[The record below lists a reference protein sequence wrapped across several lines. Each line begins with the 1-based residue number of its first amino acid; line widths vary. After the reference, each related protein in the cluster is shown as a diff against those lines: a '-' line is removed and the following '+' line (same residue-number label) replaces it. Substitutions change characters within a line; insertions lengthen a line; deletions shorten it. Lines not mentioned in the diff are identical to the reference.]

1 MVSPLSAQPRLHRF
15 CLAALPGWLPL
26 LLRPGFESS
35 SFANSSPFS
44 SSVPWFFGPSL
55 HRHYPTSSLLRPLL
69 TSPPLSRK
77 RSPQVR
83 RRICSLGPPG
93 STECVLMTF
102 GLCCCQPACRPH
114 RASLPVRVPTVE
126 SLLAASFSF
135 TSRLRL
141 AVRYGCRHRPR
152 LAPFIQLDSAHAGH
166 TDLHGQA
173 CRVQLMYG
181 VRCLTVIRVTCASC
195 SGERPAASKALW
207 ALRSC
212 FQQLET
218 ASFAVEDPI
227 AKAHRCSAAT

>member
-55 HRHYPTSSLLRPLL
+55 RRHYPTSSLLRPLL

-83 RRICSLGPPG
+83 RRICPLVPPG

-166 TDLHGQA
+166 TDLHGHP
-173 CRVQLMYG
+173 CRVQLLYG
-181 VRCLTVIRVTCASC
+181 VRCLTAIRITRVVLLGRT
-195 SGERPAASKALW
+195 PP
-207 ALRSC
+207 
-212 FQQLET
+212 Q
-218 ASFAVEDPI
+218 
-227 AKAHRCSAAT
+227 HRKP

>member
-152 LAPFIQLDSAHAGH
+152 LAPSIQLDSAHAGH
-166 TDLHGQA
+166 TDLHGHA
-173 CRVQLMYG
+173 CRSQLLYG
-181 VRCLTVIRVTCASC
+181 GRGSSVIRITCDVLL
-195 SGERPAASKALW
+195 GRTPP
-207 ALRSC
+207 
-212 FQQLET
+212 Q
-218 ASFAVEDPI
+218 
-227 AKAHRCSAAT
+227 HRKR

>member
-1 MVSPLSAQPRLHRF
+1 
-15 CLAALPGWLPL
+15 L

-55 HRHYPTSSLLRPLL
+55 RRHYPTSSLLRPLL

-173 CRVQLMYG
+173 CRVQLLYG
-181 VRCLTVIRVTCASC
+181 VRCLTAIRITRVVLLGRT
-195 SGERPAASKALW
+195 PP
-207 ALRSC
+207 
-212 FQQLET
+212 Q
-218 ASFAVEDPI
+218 
-227 AKAHRCSAAT
+227 HRKP